1 MHLIIATQRPSVD
14 VITGVIK
21 ANIPSRVSFAVSSG
35 TDSRTILDQ
44 VGAEKLLGRGDMLYY
59 PIGENKPIRVQGAF
73 ISEEE
78 VENVV
83 DFIKDSEEEVDYSED
98 IINHINSES
107 NNESNVNNDD
117 TDELLDEAMKL
128 VIDYQQASTSFIQRK
143 LRVGFN
149 RASRIMDE
157 LEEHGI
163 ISEKDGRKPRQVLVS
178 KEDRSN
184 K

>member
-1 MHLIIATQRPSVD
+1 
-14 VITGVIK
+14 
-21 ANIPSRVSFAVSSG
+21 
-35 TDSRTILDQ
+35 
-44 VGAEKLLGRGDMLYY
+44 
-59 PIGENKPIRVQGAF
+59 
-73 ISEEE
+73 
-78 VENVV
+78 
-83 DFIKDSEEEVDYSED
+83 
-98 IINHINSES
+98 
-107 NNESNVNNDD
+107 
-117 TDELLDEAMKL
+117 MKL

-163 ISEKDGRKPRQVLVS
+163 ISEKDGSKPRQVLVS

>member
-1 MHLIIATQRPSVD
+1 MNGKTKSLIFLWKT
-14 VITGVIK
+14 
-21 ANIPSRVSFAVSSG
+21 
-35 TDSRTILDQ
+35 
-44 VGAEKLLGRGDMLYY
+44 
-59 PIGENKPIRVQGAF
+59 
-73 ISEEE
+73 
-78 VENVV
+78 
-83 DFIKDSEEEVDYSED
+83 
-98 IINHINSES
+98 

-163 ISEKDGRKPRQVLVS
+163 ISEKDGSKPRQVLMS
-178 KEDRSN
+178 KEKLAELKMGTQPEN
-184 K
+184 TEEG

>member
-1 MHLIIATQRPSVD
+1 MKNLINDYKNGLDEISVLLQELRAY
-14 VITGVIK
+14 TTIK
-21 ANIPSRVSFAVSSG
+21 G
-35 TDSRTILDQ
+35 LDKKT
-44 VGAEKLLGRGDMLYY
+44 V
-59 PIGENKPIRVQGAF
+59 
-73 ISEEE
+73 
-78 VENVV
+78 
-83 DFIKDSEEEVDYSED
+83 ED

-163 ISEKDGRKPRQVLVS
+163 ISEKDGSKPRQVLVS
-178 KEDRSN
+178 KEE
-184 K
+184 KY